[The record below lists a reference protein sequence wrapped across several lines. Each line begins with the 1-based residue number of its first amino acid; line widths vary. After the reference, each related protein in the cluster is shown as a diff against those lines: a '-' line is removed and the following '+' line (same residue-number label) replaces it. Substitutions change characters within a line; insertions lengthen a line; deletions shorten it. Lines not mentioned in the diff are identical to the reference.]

1 MASSTVPGIS
11 SGINGDIVLVRSC
24 KPSVDRLI
32 RTFKYPRRRRNQHL
46 LSHRQLSLTATLS
59 PSLPPLP
66 PPHPSV
72 YHTVPEHNM
81 LYQSE
86 IIILGATMV
95 FLTLLL
101 TSRFFLGFFPPLEK
115 TAKQQ
120 NGPLAL
126 QYLVMLDSF
135 LDPMMDSQDA
145 RSDAP
150 NYAAIVYLASLGAT
164 LQLLLGIQSGLI
176 PDTQL
181 LVLLQIILIQK
192 PSILLPQWSMT
203 VFRGFKLFIIG
214 VIIFHLGKELAD
226 SR

>member
-1 MASSTVPGIS
+1 
-11 SGINGDIVLVRSC
+11 
-24 KPSVDRLI
+24 
-32 RTFKYPRRRRNQHL
+32 
-46 LSHRQLSLTATLS
+46 
-59 PSLPPLP
+59 
-66 PPHPSV
+66 
-72 YHTVPEHNM
+72 
-81 LYQSE
+81 
-86 IIILGATMV
+86 MV

-126 QYLVMLDSF
+126 RYLVMLDSF

-145 RSDAP
+145 ESDAP
-150 NYAAIVYLASLGAT
+150 NYAAIVYLASLGAA
-164 LQLLLGIQSGLI
+164 LQLLLGIQSGMI